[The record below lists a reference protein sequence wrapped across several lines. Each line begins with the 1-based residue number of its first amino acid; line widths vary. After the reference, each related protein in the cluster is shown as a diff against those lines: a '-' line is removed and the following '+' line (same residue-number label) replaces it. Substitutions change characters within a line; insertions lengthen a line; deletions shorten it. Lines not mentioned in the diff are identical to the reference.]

1 MDFGFKV
8 GGGVSMSFKPGGSV
22 TFGFDV
28 GGSYVPPEPDGNN
41 VAKASGSTGYSGY
54 TIVIDGGD
62 DT

>member
-1 MDFGFKV
+1 MDMTFSV
-8 GGGVSMSFKPGGSV
+8 GGGVQ
-22 TFGFDV
+22 FGFDV
-28 GGSYVPPEPDGNN
+28 GGSYVPPEPEGNN